1 MKHVRTLAVC
11 AAVAF
16 ALGTAAMQA
25 GGIKVEV
32 KHDPAFN
39 FAGLKTYAWRLDGAN
54 PVHLLQATE
63 HDPEQIRKNVEP
75 TILQAFDQAF
85 AKRGLT
91 RATQGE
97 PDFYVDYYVLI
108 GPNISSQY
116 HGQFVGA
123 IPAWGL
129 PDFAMSTS
137 ALSIAVQGSLI
148 VDLVSAKQKMIVW
161 RGKAEADLDKP
172 RPPDQR
178 VAVMNDVAK
187 RMLEKF
193 PPKYDPSKQK

>member
-1 MKHVRTLAVC
+1 MKPVRTLASCMVLLLT
-11 AAVAF
+11 AGAF
-16 ALGTAAMQA
+16 VLA
-25 GGIKVEV
+25 GGIKVET
-32 KHDPAFN
+32 KHDKTFN
-39 FAGLKTYAWRLDGAN
+39 FEGLKTYAWRLDGAN
-54 PVHLLQATE
+54 PVHLLQTSG

-75 TILQAFDQAF
+75 TILAAFDQAF
-85 AKRGLT
+85 ASRGL
-91 RATQGE
+91 RRIAEGE

-108 GPNISSQY
+108 GPNITSQY

-123 IPAWGL
+123 IPEWGL

-137 ALSIAVQGSLI
+137 ALKIAVQGSLI

-161 RGKAEADLDKP
+161 RGKADADLDKP
-172 RPPDQR
+172 KPPEQR

-193 PPKYDPSKQK
+193 PPKYERPKT